1 MFGNSLKREIFS
13 IFNFMIRKVKKK
25 KSADNKFTFKNLN
38 PSYDLVCTVLGVL
51 SWEDTYRTAR
61 YKLFADWLRDFLF

>member
-13 IFNFMIRKVKKK
+13 IFSFMIRKVKKR
-25 KSADNKFTFKNLN
+25 SQQITKFTFKNLN
-38 PSYDLVCTVLGVL
+38 PSCNLVCTVLGVL

-61 YKLFADWLRDFLF
+61 YKLIAD